1 LKFFLALIRKVA
13 YYVYMKTIDMT
24 PTWESAVKIYIAVL
38 ENKNASAEGRKIA
51 REDII
56 FLAKTVD
63 QLSKVKNEEAKQN
76 G

>member
-1 LKFFLALIRKVA
+1 MPKWV

-38 ENKNASAEGRKIA
+38 ENENASAEGKQVA
-51 REDII
+51 REELV

-63 QLSKVKNEEAKQN
+63 QLSKVKKEEAKQN

>member
-1 LKFFLALIRKVA
+1 MKFFLALIGKLA
-13 YYVYMKTIDMT
+13 YYVYMKTIDMA
-24 PTWESAVKIYIAVL
+24 PTWESAVRIYIAVL
-38 ENKNASAEGRKIA
+38 ENKNASAEGRQVA

-63 QLSKVKNEEAKQN
+63 QLNKVKKEEAKKN

>member
-1 LKFFLALIRKVA
+1 MKFFLALIGKLA

-38 ENKNASAEGRKIA
+38 ENENASAEGKQVA
-51 REDII
+51 REELV

>member
-1 LKFFLALIRKVA
+1 
-13 YYVYMKTIDMT
+13 MKTIDMT

-38 ENKNASAEGRKIA
+38 ENENASAEGKQVA
-51 REDII
+51 REELV

-63 QLSKVKNEEAKQN
+63 QLNKVKKEEAKQN

>member
-1 LKFFLALIRKVA
+1 MKFFLALIGKLA

-24 PTWESAVKIYIAVL
+24 PTWESAVRIYIAVL
-38 ENKNASAEGRKIA
+38 ENKNASAEGRQVA

-63 QLSKVKNEEAKQN
+63 QLNKVKKEEAKKN